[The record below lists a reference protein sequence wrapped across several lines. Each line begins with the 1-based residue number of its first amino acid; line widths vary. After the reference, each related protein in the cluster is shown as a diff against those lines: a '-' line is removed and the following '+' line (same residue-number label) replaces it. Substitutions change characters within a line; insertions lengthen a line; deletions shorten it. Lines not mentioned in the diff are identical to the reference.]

1 MNHTYLY
8 DKIQST
14 LKQNYGKTPDTLILN
29 RVKEE
34 LDWMQRANMY
44 STIRLLYELT
54 ERLKQMNIPYSVKN
68 SGNASFILY
77 LLGITRINP
86 LPPYYY
92 CPHCHL
98 VIWDNTSKCGIDL
111 KKEKHCKTDGA
122 IMLTDGF
129 NIPWQAHLSCDQEQF
144 FDISVNPLMY
154 ENTLEVLNKTG
165 IDIIEYESSNNTSR
179 YRVIEAGNLIL
190 QFNLPQTELAQSPAE
205 CLNTA
210 VFLEMARNYAL
221 TNTPDLK
228 IIINSF
234 ADVISYLGILR
245 SSYTSDA
252 KLKALVNTLNYKLSE
267 LIACRE
273 DLYQY
278 FLEHGCSEHTAF
290 KLMNN
295 VRKGKRFL
303 NNPPP
308 SDTLISKDKWVIEF
322 CKDVLYLPSKAD
334 IIENLLLNPT
344 YQLPVP
350 AFEDVLQN

>member
-8 DKIQST
+8 YNIQST
-14 LKQNYGKTPDTLILN
+14 LKQNYGKKPDTLILN

-34 LDWMQRANMY
+34 LAWMQCANMY
-44 STIRLLYELT
+44 FTIGFLYELT
-54 ERLKQMNIPYSVKN
+54 ERLKQMNIPYRVKN

-86 LPPYYY
+86 LPPHYY
-92 CPHCHL
+92 CPHCHS

-111 KKEKHCKTDGA
+111 RKEKHCKTDGA

-144 FDISVNPLMY
+144 FHVSINPTMY

-165 IDIIEYESSNNTSR
+165 IDIIEYQSSHNTSR
-179 YRVIEAGNLIL
+179 YRNVEAGNIIL
-190 QFNLPQTELAQSPAE
+190 QFNLPQTELEQSPTE
-205 CLNTA
+205 YLNTDA
-210 VFLEMARNYAL
+210 FLEIARNHAL
-221 TNTPDLK
+221 ITTPDLK
-228 IIINSF
+228 ISINSF

-350 AFEDVLQN
+350 VSESVL